1 MCGIAGIV
9 QISQQ
14 PLDGGLLEAMTR
26 SLAHRGPDGEGYV
39 LLAQDGPGKPIAVAG
54 RLSDS
59 IRSVPRDIAVG
70 FGHRRLAILDRSP
83 LGHQPMACDRG
94 EVWLTYNGEIYNYLE
109 LRQTLQQRGWT
120 FRSMSDAEV
129 LLYAYKEWGED
140 CLPRFNG
147 MFAFAIWDRTKNR
160 LFCARD
166 RWGMKPFYYRVTE
179 DRLTFGSEIKA
190 LLQDRRRAPAPNQR
204 LVHAYLLLGLQDH
217 TDETLFEGIQQLRPG
232 HALVLERGR
241 LHVRPWW
248 DAGEVPAEEEVGEA
262 AASRTFQ
269 DLLTD
274 AVRLHLRSDVPVG
287 SCLSGGL
294 DSSSIVCTMQRR
306 LGAKPVKTFSACFDD
321 PACDERPYLH
331 AVVAQTGVAS
341 LEVFPDG
348 RRLFMDLPRL
358 LWHQDE
364 PLGSTSFLAQWA
376 VMQAAGE
383 QGIKVLL
390 DGQGGDEL
398 LCGYPGYW
406 GSYFGDLVRQGALAR
421 AWHELRA
428 YRTSQAGLSPTVAAN
443 FARALLPSSLVASA
457 RARMKGH
464 ASWVDRDFAGRYSLA
479 TDYEERGGTALGNHV
494 AAYLRTH
501 SLPALLH
508 HEDRSAMA
516 FSIEARL
523 PFLDM
528 RLAEQL
534 VRWPARIK
542 LREGMSKAV
551 LRDAMAGILPEAVR
565 LRTDK
570 MGFVTP
576 QDRWLRDTWR
586 PEIESLFESSAF
598 AQRGYWDPVRL
609 RHTYRD
615 YCAGR
620 TDGELGSSL
629 WRCLCVELWH
639 RHCLS

>member
-9 QISQQ
+9 QLTQQ
-14 PLDGGLLEAMTR
+14 PLDGGLLETMTR

-39 LLAQDGPGKPIAVAG
+39 LLAREGPGKPIAVTG

-59 IRSVPRDIAVG
+59 LRSVPRDYAVG

-94 EVWLTYNGEIYNYLE
+94 DVWLTYNGELYNYLE
-109 LRQTLQQRGWT
+109 IRQTLQQRGWT

-129 LLYAYKEWGED
+129 LLYAYKEWGEA
-140 CLPRFNG
+140 CLAQFNG
-147 MFAFAIWDRTKNR
+147 MFAFAIWDRARNR

-190 LLQDRRRAPAPNQR
+190 LLQESKARPAANQR

-217 TDETLFEGIQQLRPG
+217 TDETFFDGIKQLRPG
-232 HALVLERGR
+232 QALTLEQGK
-241 LHVRPWW
+241 LHIRQWW
-248 DAGEVPAEEEVGEA
+248 KLDAAAAVEEIDEPT
-262 AASRTFQ
+262 ASRTFR
-269 DLLTD
+269 DLFTD

-306 LGAKPVKTFSACFDD
+306 LGVKPAKTFSACFDE
-321 PACDERPYLH
+321 PGCDERPYLH
-331 AVVAQTGVAS
+331 AVVQQTGIDSV
-341 LEVFPDG
+341 EIFPDG
-348 RRLFMDLPRL
+348 RRLFQDLPRI
-358 LWHQDE
+358 LWHQEE

-376 VMQAAGE
+376 VMQAAGA

-406 GSYFGDLVRQGALAR
+406 GSYLGDLVRRGSVAK
-421 AWHELRA
+421 AWREFLA
-428 YRTSQAGLSPTVAAN
+428 YRTTQAAMSRTVAAN
-443 FARALLPSSLVASA
+443 FARALLPSWAVASA
-457 RARMKGH
+457 RSRLKGH
-464 ASWVDRDFAGRYSLA
+464 GAWVNREFAGRYSLA
-479 TDYEERGGTALGNHV
+479 TDYAERGGTNLAKQV
-494 AAYLRTH
+494 AAYLETH

-508 HEDRSAMA
+508 HEDRSSMA
-516 FSIEARL
+516 FSVEARL
-523 PFLDM
+523 PFLDAT
-528 RLAEQL
+528 LADQL
-534 VRWPARIK
+534 LRWPARLK
-542 LREGMSKAV
+542 LRDGLSKVV
-551 LRDAMAGILPEAVR
+551 LREAMAGVLPEAIR
-565 LRTDK
+565 QRRDK

-586 PEIESLFESSAF
+586 PDIEALFQSPAF
-598 AQRGYWDPVRL
+598 AQRDYWDAGRL

-620 TDGELGSSL
+620 VELGNSI

-639 RHCLS
+639 QRFLP